1 MRARAIAVIALGF
14 ILISAGVAYYVST
27 TATGTLAVQV
37 RDAPAAW
44 SHVLVTF
51 SEVSVHPASAA
62 NGTGW
67 VGLSLQVAQIDFL
80 SLGNLTRLL
89 ALERVA
95 PGTYSGVRIRVSSV
109 SGVLVSGAPV
119 AMTVTGG
126 TLLAATTFALQG
138 GRTTTVTLEIDLAQS
153 IVQTSLGWAFTPVLG
168 PVEVG

>member
-1 MRARAIAVIALGF
+1 M
-14 ILISAGVAYYVST
+14 
-27 TATGTLAVQV
+27 
-37 RDAPAAW
+37 
-44 SHVLVTF
+44 
-51 SEVSVHPASAA
+51 
-62 NGTGW
+62 
-67 VGLSLQVAQIDFL
+67 
-80 SLGNLTRLL
+80 
-89 ALERVA
+89 A